1 MFHKWIE
8 DPESKDCMQ
17 ECQDNRVLSVRE
29 WMAMLVIT
37 LIPVLNIIMLL
48 GWAFANKDLIPAN
61 KVNWARATIILLTV
75 IFITIGIV
83 ASFFFLGW
91 SMQSH

>member
-17 ECQDNRVLSVRE
+17 ECQDNRVVSVRE

-48 GWAFANKDLIPAN
+48 GWAFTNKDLIPAN